1 MHPSGGFK
9 EPVWQNERSENM
21 EKININGTVYVP
33 EASVRVMAPDLDG
46 MEYCMVRTY
55 SAGVF
60 AGYIESRNGKEAVL
74 RNARRIWYWDG
85 AASLSELATRGTSK
99 PENCKFP
106 VAVDKV
112 ILTEVIEIIPITAEA
127 KASIDGVEMWTK

>member
-1 MHPSGGFK
+1 M
-9 EPVWQNERSENM
+9 ERIT
-21 EKININGTVYVP
+21 INRITINGTVYVP

-46 MEYCMVRTY
+46 MEYCMVRTL

-60 AGYIESRNGKEAVL
+60 AGYLESRNGKEAVL
-74 RNARRIWYWDG
+74 RNARRIWYWEG
-85 AASLSELATRGTSK
+85 AASLSELATRGTSR

-127 KASIDGVEMWTK
+127 KASIDGVPVWTK

>member
-1 MHPSGGFK
+1 MSK
-9 EPVWQNERSENM
+9 SIEE
-21 EKININGTVYVP
+21 ITINGIVYVP
-33 EASVRVMAPDLDG
+33 KDTARTMAPDLDG

-112 ILTEVIEIIPITAEA
+112 ILTEVIEIIPITIEA
-127 KASIDGVEMWTK
+127 KESIDGVAVWTK

>member
-1 MHPSGGFK
+1 MK
-9 EPVWQNERSENM
+9 N
-21 EKININGTVYVP
+21 KINEIEINGILYIP
-33 EASVRVMAPDLDG
+33 KDSVTEMAPKYED

-60 AGYIESRNGKEAVL
+60 AGYIECRDGKEVVL
-74 RNARRIWYWDG
+74 RNARRVWYWDG

-99 PENCKFP
+99 PQNCKFP

-112 ILTEVIEIIPITAEA
+112 ILTEVIEIIPITREA
-127 KASIDGVEMWTK
+127 KESIDGVSVWTE